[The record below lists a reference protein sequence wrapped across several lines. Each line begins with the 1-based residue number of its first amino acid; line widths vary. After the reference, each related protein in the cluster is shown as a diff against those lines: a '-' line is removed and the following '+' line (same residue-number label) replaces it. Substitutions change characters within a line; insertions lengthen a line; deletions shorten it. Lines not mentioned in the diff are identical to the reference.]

1 MGYLRKAHYLSISSS
16 PCYAATFKTHL
27 RQVLEV
33 GSHRREIEQL
43 HRALLVGNGQPGSTL
58 LDSLGG
64 VGVAAHLQVGGWW
77 VGVKCADE

>member
-1 MGYLRKAHYLSISSS
+1 MFA
-16 PCYAATFKTHL
+16 THL